1 MNIFIWAPFLQKV
14 GTTTNVEN
22 LINSLVKFSK
32 KKNLK
37 IDLINVFGEWDNY
50 NFEDERINKISLL
63 NFKFLKENKKK
74 GFLISRIYT
83 IFIIIFSIIPLAK
96 LLKEKNYD
104 FLFVHLITS
113 LPIFLSG
120 FFKKKTKLILS
131 IAGFPKL
138 TYLRS
143 FFWKLFQKNI
153 HRIICP
159 SYETK
164 NILIE
169 KKIFNKEKLNV
180 IKDPHINVKKII
192 KKKKIKIKREFNLS
206 KNIIS
211 VGRLTNQK
219 NYIFLLEAF
228 KKILSF
234 KNDLHLTIIGEGEDR
249 KLIEKKISDLEI
261 KNFVTLEG
269 YQDNVYKY
277 LNNSLCYFSTSLW
290 EGPDLA
296 MLDAAF
302 LNVPIICSDCQ
313 SGRKEFIDNNKRGY
327 IFRTNDMNSLIEAYK
342 LFFKDNEFEIKKK
355 LIEAKKEVKNFTQ
368 FRYFL
373 NLQKVLSS

>member
-22 LINSLVKFSK
+22 LINSLIKFSK

-249 KLIEKKISDLEI
+249 KLIEKRISDLEI

-342 LFFKDNEFEIKKK
+342 LFFKENDFEIKKK

>member
-22 LINSLVKFSK
+22 LISSFLKYSK
-32 KKNLK
+32 TQNYQ

-50 NFEDERINKISLL
+50 KIEDKRINKVSLL

-83 IFIIIFSIIPLAK
+83 IFIIIFSVFPLAK

-113 LPIFLSG
+113 LPIFLAG

-138 TYLRS
+138 TLIRS
-143 FFWKLFQKNI
+143 IYWKVFRENI
-153 HRIICP
+153 FRIICP
-159 SYETK
+159 SQETK
-164 NILIE
+164 NLLIE
-169 KKIFNKEKLNV
+169 KKIFSKDKLIV
-180 IKDPHINVKKII
+180 IKDPHISAKKII
-192 KKKKIKIKREFNLS
+192 KKRNVKVENNLNFEM
-206 KNIIS
+206 NIIS
-211 VGRLTNQK
+211 IGRLTNQK
-219 NYIFLLEAF
+219 NYIFLLETF
-228 KKILSF
+228 KKVLDLK
-234 KNDLHLTIIGEGEDR
+234 KNLHLTIIGDGENR
-249 KLIEKKISDLEI
+249 KLIEKKIEDLKI
-261 KNFVTLEG
+261 TKFVTLEG
-269 YQDNVYKY
+269 HQENVYKY
-277 LNNSLCYFSTSLW
+277 LNNSHCYFSASLW

-327 IFRTNDMNSLIEAYK
+327 LFKTNDLKFSSK
-342 LFFKDNEFEIKKK
+342 LKKF
-355 LIEAKKEVKNFTQ
+355 NT
-368 FRYFL
+368 
-373 NLQKVLSS
+373 